1 MFKSETGARI
11 SRGEL
16 APADMLPNEAG
27 LSAEINVSRTALR
40 EAIKAG
46 DASVARA
53 AMEELLS
60 EAVQDSRR
68 IMDEDEENRQLITE
82 TETHG

>member
-1 MFKSETGARI
+1 M
-11 SRGEL
+11 
-16 APADMLPNEAG
+16 
-27 LSAEINVSRTALR
+27 NVSRTALR
-40 EAIKAG
+40 EAIKAC

-53 AMEELLS
+53 TMEELLS